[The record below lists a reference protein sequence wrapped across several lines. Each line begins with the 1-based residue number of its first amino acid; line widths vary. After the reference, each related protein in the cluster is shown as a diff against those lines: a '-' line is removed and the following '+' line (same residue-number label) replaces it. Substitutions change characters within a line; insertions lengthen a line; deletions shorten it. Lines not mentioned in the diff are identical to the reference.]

1 MNYKV
6 VSITSQGQISIP
18 ARMRKQLSL
27 DEVRK
32 ATVSVEGKKIIVEPI
47 PDLLSLRGSLHHKAI
62 KNKSIDEIIKL
73 EKEAVGNAIAE
84 NYRRKAKKM
93 GVPIPK

>member
-18 ARMRKQLSL
+18 AIMRKQLSL

-32 ATVSVEGKKIIVEPI
+32 ATVFVEGKKIIVEPI
-47 PDLLSLRGSLHHKAI
+47 PARQSR
-62 KNKSIDEIIKL
+62 
-73 EKEAVGNAIAE
+73 
-84 NYRRKAKKM
+84 
-93 GVPIPK
+93 